1 MGAAQEGREAPFMR
15 IVRGSPDDEEIAA
28 ITVAVLALMRS
39 RAGASSPQRSAP
51 RSARWTQWRGYTPPG
66 AWAEEHPVAH
76 AGRRPVTAR
85 RDTE

>member
-1 MGAAQEGREAPFMR
+1 MR

-28 ITVAVLALMRS
+28 ITVAVMALMRS
-39 RAGASSPQRSAP
+39 RGGTPSTQHSAP
-51 RSARWTQWRGYTPPG
+51 RPARWTQWRGYCPPG

-85 RDTE
+85 REPE